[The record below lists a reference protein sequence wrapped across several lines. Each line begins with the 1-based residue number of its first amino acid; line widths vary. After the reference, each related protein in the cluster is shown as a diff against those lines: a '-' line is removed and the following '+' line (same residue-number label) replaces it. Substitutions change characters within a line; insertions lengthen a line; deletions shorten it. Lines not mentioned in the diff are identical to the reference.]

1 VGGVIDEDDM
11 PHDVLPAVPDPAAM
25 ADLLAGYCLE
35 VEHGQQVLVR
45 STTLAAPLLLELQRA
60 ILQRSAWPIL
70 RVELPGQTR
79 GYYEHAQEWQLDDFP
94 DLALS
99 EAKRA
104 NAQLGIQAPDDVHAL
119 KDVDPARLARAQI
132 ARRPLREHTMKK
144 RWCSTL
150 WPTPA
155 GAAHADMPLEAFERF
170 VASALFLDRP
180 AGAVAAWQELGRF
193 QAQLIGRLKAA
204 RTLRIEAPGTD
215 LTLDVRKRTW
225 VNSDGKRNMPS
236 GEVFT
241 GPHETSAE
249 GTIRFTI
256 PSSPAGVDVQGVE
269 LEFREGTVVRA
280 QADVGDDYLQHVLKT
295 DEGARRVGEV
305 GIGTNFGIARPIGA
319 ILFDEKIGGTVHVA
333 LGRSYPETGGKN
345 ESAVHWDLICDLR
358 GGGRLTADGVVIQE
372 DGRFV

>member
-1 VGGVIDEDDM
+1 MTSEADL
-11 PHDVLPAVPDPAAM
+11 PHEVLPPSPDPALM

-35 VEHGQQVLVR
+35 VEHGHQVLVR

-60 ILQRSAWPIL
+60 ILERSAWPIL

-104 NAQLGIQAPDDVHAL
+104 HAQLGIQAPDDVHAL
-119 KDVDPARLARAQI
+119 SGVDPRRLARAQA

-155 GAAHADMPLEAFERF
+155 GATHAGMPLDAFERF

-180 AGAVAAWQELGRF
+180 AGPVDAWRELGRF
-193 QAQLIGRLKAA
+193 QQDLIARLKPAKVI
-204 RTLRIEAPGTD
+204 RIEAPGTD

-241 GPHETSAE
+241 GPHETSAN
-249 GTIRFTI
+249 GRIRFTI
-256 PSSPAGVDVQGVE
+256 PSSPSGVDVQGVE
-269 LEFREGTVVRA
+269 LEFRDGVVVDARA
-280 QADVGDDYLQHVLKT
+280 EVGDDYLQQVLRT
-295 DEGARRVGEV
+295 DDGARRVGEL
-305 GIGTNFGIARPIGA
+305 GIGTNYGITRPIGA

-333 LGRSYPETGGKN
+333 VGRSYPETGGKN
-345 ESAVHWDLICDLR
+345 ESAVHWDMICDLR

-372 DGRFV
+372 NGRFA

>member
-1 VGGVIDEDDM
+1 VIKEEDL
-11 PHDVLPAVPDPAAM
+11 PHDVLPPVPDPAAM
-25 ADLLAGYCLE
+25 ADLLAGYCLD
-35 VEHGQQVLVR
+35 VQHGQQVLIR

-60 ILQRSAWPIL
+60 VLERSAWPLL

-79 GYYEHAQEWQLDDFP
+79 GYYEHAQDWQLDDFP
-94 DLALS
+94 DLALA

-104 NAQLGIQAPDDVHAL
+104 DVQLGIQAPDDVHAL
-119 KDVDPARLARAQI
+119 AGLDPRRLARAQA

-155 GAAHADMPLEAFERF
+155 GAAHADMSLEEFERF
-170 VASALFLDRP
+170 VSSALFLDRP
-180 AGAVAAWQELGRF
+180 SGAQAAWTELGRF
-193 QAQLIGRLKAA
+193 QADLIARLKPA
-204 RTLRIEAPGTD
+204 RQLRIEAPGTD
-215 LTLDVRKRTW
+215 LTLEVRKRTW
-225 VNSDGKRNMPS
+225 VNSDGRRNMPS

-241 GPHETSAE
+241 GPHETSAN
-249 GTIRFTI
+249 GTIRYTI
-256 PSSPAGVDVQGVE
+256 PSSPSGVDVQGVE
-269 LEFREGTVVRA
+269 LEFRDGVVVRA
-280 QADVGDDYLQHVLKT
+280 HAEVGDEYLQQVLAT

-305 GIGTNFGIARPIGA
+305 GIGTNFGITRPIGA

-345 ESAVHWDLICDLR
+345 ESAVHWDMICDLR
-358 GGGRLTADGVVIQE
+358 GDGRLTADGVVIQE